1 MTVLSGS
8 ISHNSVSDDEFLWLE
23 ELQGDKSLQWVQK
36 ENQRTIA
43 HFARNQNFLRI
54 EREVLNILNK
64 DSQIPWVSKYGDYYY
79 NFWQDQSNPQGV
91 LRR

>member
-64 DSQIPWVSKYGDYYY
+64 DSQIPG
-79 NFWQDQSNPQGV
+79 
-91 LRR
+91 

>member
-8 ISHNSVSDDEFLWLE
+8 ISHNSAFDDEFLWLE
-23 ELQGDKSLQWVQK
+23 ELHDEKSLQWVKK

-54 EREVLNILNK
+54 EREVLNILN
-64 DSQIPWVSKYGDYYY
+64 
-79 NFWQDQSNPQGV
+79 
-91 LRR
+91 